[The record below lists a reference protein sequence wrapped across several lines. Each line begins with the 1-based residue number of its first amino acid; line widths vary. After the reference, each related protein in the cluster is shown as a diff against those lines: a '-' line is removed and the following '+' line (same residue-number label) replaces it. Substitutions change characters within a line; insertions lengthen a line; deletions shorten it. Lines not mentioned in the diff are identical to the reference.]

1 MAVMRIV
8 NANVAMAL
16 HKVMNSVT
24 MPTPSQMISAI
35 RFASLIAAMASGRA
49 KNSAMMAIVWVE
61 MAAPHSV
68 PIKYVGMEY

>member
-35 RFASLIAAMASGRA
+35 RFASLIAAMASGRV
-49 KNSAMMAIVWVE
+49 KNSAMMVIV
-61 MAAPHSV
+61 
-68 PIKYVGMEY
+68 

>member
-35 RFASLIAAMASGRA
+35 RFASLIAAMASGRV
-49 KNSAMMAIVWVE
+49 KNSAMMVIHKIMMGVVQIV
-61 MAAPHSV
+61 
-68 PIKYVGMEY
+68 

>member
-49 KNSAMMAIVWVE
+49 KNSAMMAIV
-61 MAAPHSV
+61 
-68 PIKYVGMEY
+68 